1 MSWINYYVGAIG
13 LWIFILALL
22 LIFNKTRFFSFSLLF
37 STCIL
42 FVGLKFI
49 ENIVPNANKV
59 YQQSKIA
66 AFLEAS
72 KNNNELTV
80 NINPASWLQRID
92 GRGQNSIIPLKYREK
107 IGGFLPLGSAPN
119 MLTLSCSEDEG
130 FISFKTDRFGFRND
144 DQLWEN
150 KMHDILIIGDSH
162 AESACVKK
170 TIQEYFDPSI
180 KIVTLGK
187 GGNGPLTSLAVMTEY
202 LEVYSPKVIYLLI
215 HPNDYAVPMN
225 HREGYDID
233 LEREWDDVQ
242 LQRYLNNSEFN
253 INYFEYL
260 DLSLLKKFAIGYSQ
274 QKVNE
279 KSFENKDLIV
289 RIASMFSYNFLKTY
303 LQPNIS
309 INKLSKF
316 LSPEI
321 KYVDKNKIVK
331 VYKSMIAKAK
341 QKNTQI
347 RFILL
352 PQKTLCANSK
362 INSYITE
369 ISGEIK
375 MNILD
380 FTHKLCNPKIFAIQ
394 GSHLNSDGYEKLSQM
409 INSDFETLQK

>member
-1 MSWINYYVGAIG
+1 MSWIDYYVGAIG

-42 FVGLKFI
+42 FVGLKLI

-59 YQQSKIA
+59 YQQSKRA
-66 AFLEAS
+66 AFIEAT
-72 KNNNELTV
+72 KNNSELAL
-80 NINPASWLQRID
+80 NILPASWLQRID
-92 GRGQNSIIPLKYREK
+92 GRGKNSIIPLEYREQ

-119 MLTLSCSEDEG
+119 VLTFTCAEDEG

-180 KIVTLGK
+180 KIITLGK

-202 LEVYSPKVIYLLI
+202 LEVYSPKVIYHLI
-215 HPNDYAVPMN
+215 HPNDYAVPIN
-225 HREGYDID
+225 HTNNYDID
-233 LEREWDDVQ
+233 LVREWDDTQ
-242 LQRYLNNSEFN
+242 LQGYLKNPQFNIGYFKYLN
-253 INYFEYL
+253 
-260 DLSLLKKFAIGYSQ
+260 LSILKKFAIDYSQ
-274 QKVNE
+274 QKINE
-279 KSFENKDLIV
+279 NSFQKIRLKV
-289 RIASMFSYNFLKTY
+289 RIAYIFSYNFLKTY
-303 LQPNIS
+303 LQPIAS
-309 INKLSKF
+309 INKFSKF
-316 LSPEI
+316 LNAEI
-321 KYVDKNKIVK
+321 KYVDKNKLIK

-352 PQKTLCANSK
+352 PQKTLCANSQ
-362 INSYITE
+362 INTYMTE
-369 ISGEIK
+369 ISKEIK
-375 MNILD
+375 MDTLD
-380 FTHKLCNPKIFAIQ
+380 FTHKLCDPKIFAIR

>member
-1 MSWINYYVGAIG
+1 MSWIDYYVGAIC

-49 ENIVPNANKV
+49 ENIVPNTNKL
-59 YQQSKIA
+59 YKESKIA

-242 LQRYLNNSEFN
+242 LQRYLNNPEFN
-253 INYFEYL
+253 IDYFKYL
-260 DLSLLKKFAIGYSQ
+260 DLSLLKKFAIDYSQ

-303 LQPNIS
+303 LQPLIS

-316 LSPEI
+316 LGSEI

>member
-1 MSWINYYVGAIG
+1 MSWIDYYVGVIA
-13 LWIFILALL
+13 LWIFILTLMLL
-22 LIFNKTRFFSFSLLF
+22 FRKARFFSLSLIF
-37 STCIL
+37 ATGIF

-49 ENIVPNANKV
+49 ENIVPNTNKV
-59 YQQSKIA
+59 YQESKRTSFMKA
-66 AFLEAS
+66 T
-72 KNNNELTV
+72 KNNSELAL
-80 NINPASWLQRID
+80 NILPSSWLQRID
-92 GRGQNSIIPLKYREK
+92 GREQKSIIPFKYREQ

-119 MLTLSCSEDEG
+119 VLTFSCSEDEG
-130 FISFKTDRFGFRND
+130 FISFKTDRFGFRNAN
-144 DQLWEN
+144 QLWEN
-150 KMHDILIIGDSH
+150 KMHDILIIGDSFS
-162 AESACVKK
+162 ESACVKK
-170 TIQEYFDPSI
+170 SIQEYFDPSI
-180 KIVTLGK
+180 KIVSLGK

-225 HREGYDID
+225 HKEGYDID

-242 LQRYLNNSEFN
+242 LQRYLNNPEFN
-253 INYFEYL
+253 IDYFKYL
-260 DLSLLKKFAIGYSQ
+260 DLSLLKKFAIDYSQ

-303 LQPNIS
+303 LQPLIS

-316 LSPEI
+316 LSSEI

>member
-1 MSWINYYVGAIG
+1 MSWIDYYVGAIC

-49 ENIVPNANKV
+49 ENIVPNTNKL
-59 YQQSKIA
+59 YKESKIA

-225 HREGYDID
+225 HRESYDID
-233 LEREWDDVQ
+233 LEREWDEVQ
-242 LQRYLNNSEFN
+242 LQRYLNNPEFN
-253 INYFEYL
+253 IDYFEYL
-260 DLSLLKKFAIGYSQ
+260 DLSLLKKFAIDYSQ

-279 KSFENKDLIV
+279 NSLENKDLIV
-289 RIASMFSYNFLKTY
+289 RIANMFSYNFLKTY
-303 LQPNIS
+303 IQPLS
-309 INKLSKF
+309 STNKILKF
-316 LSPEI
+316 FNPEI
-321 KYVDKNKIVK
+321 KYVDKNKLIN
-331 VYKSMIAKAK
+331 VYKSMIAKAM
-341 QKNTQI
+341 QKNTQV

-409 INSDFETLQK
+409 INLDFETLKK

>member
-72 KNNNELTV
+72 KNNNELAV

-242 LQRYLNNSEFN
+242 LQRYLNNPEFN
-253 INYFEYL
+253 IGYFKYL
-260 DLSLLKKFAIGYSQ
+260 NLSLLKKFAIDYSQ

-303 LQPNIS
+303 LQPLIS

-316 LSPEI
+316 LSSEI

-380 FTHKLCNPKIFAIQ
+380 FTDKLCNPKIFAIQ

>member
-1 MSWINYYVGAIG
+1 MSWIDYYVGAIC

-49 ENIVPNANKV
+49 ENIVPNTNKL
-59 YQQSKIA
+59 YKESKIA

-107 IGGFLPLGSAPN
+107 IGRFLPLGSAPN

-242 LQRYLNNSEFN
+242 LQRYLNNPEFN
-253 INYFEYL
+253 IDYFKYL
-260 DLSLLKKFAIGYSQ
+260 DLSLLKKFAIDYSQ

-289 RIASMFSYNFLKTY
+289 RIASMFSYNLLKTY
-303 LQPNIS
+303 LQPLIS

-316 LSPEI
+316 LSSEI

-362 INSYITE
+362 INSYITV

-394 GSHLNSDGYEKLSQM
+394 GSHLNSDGYEKLSKM
-409 INSDFETLQK
+409 INSDFENLQK

>member
-49 ENIVPNANKV
+49 ENIVPNTNKL
-59 YQQSKIA
+59 YKESKIA

-242 LQRYLNNSEFN
+242 LQRYLNNPEFN
-253 INYFEYL
+253 IDYFKYL
-260 DLSLLKKFAIGYSQ
+260 DLSLLKKFAIDYSQ

-303 LQPNIS
+303 LQPLIS

-316 LSPEI
+316 LSSEI

-362 INSYITE
+362 INSYITV
-369 ISGEIK
+369 ISDEIK